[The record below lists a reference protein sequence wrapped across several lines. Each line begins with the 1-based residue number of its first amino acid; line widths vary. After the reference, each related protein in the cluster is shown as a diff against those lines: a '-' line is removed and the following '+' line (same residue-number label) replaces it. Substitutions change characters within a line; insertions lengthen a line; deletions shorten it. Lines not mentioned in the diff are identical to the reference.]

1 MNFLRQRSEPPAP
14 SITPLLDVVF
24 ILLIFFAVST
34 SFLYIGGINV
44 NLPKAE
50 TTEETDSAAVQVTV
64 TKEGD
69 IFINNKIVLPD
80 ALADALKTAYENNP
94 ETVLIIEADKQSM
107 HGLLVE
113 VIDIGRLI
121 GFERFAIATEK

>member
-1 MNFLRQRSEPPAP
+1 
-14 SITPLLDVVF
+14 LDVVF

-50 TTEETDSAAVQVTV
+50 TTEETDAPAVEVAL
-64 TKEGD
+64 TKEGE
-69 IFINNKIVLPD
+69 IFINSRKVTLD
-80 ALADALKTAYENNP
+80 ALAESLRAAFEADSK
-94 ETVLIIEADKQSM
+94 TVLVIQADKQSL

-113 VIDIGRLI
+113 IIDTGRLV